1 MNESRSDEGGF
12 EEKLLVELK
21 GVVAQRGR
29 EAAIATEPAPRSATR
44 RRAPRLAIG
53 ATAVVAAAAAA
64 LVISSGSDKTTKAI
78 AVEPQESGGVTIKVY
93 SPEDATGLE
102 AALAEAGI
110 KSQVTWLPAGMAC
123 REPHYTPSTAKT
135 ALGGSIGGMNM
146 AGPGAAMTIG
156 VMTAAQYEETH
167 QAYERGELSE
177 DEFSEQTGNITVDPT
192 QLRPDQ
198 TVVISGAPG
207 PSPGIDAVVNGAT
220 KPFKVDPEGGY
231 EAHFGVA
238 EGQVEPCEPVPV
250 PGGGMLGQ
258 MNRALQAEAES
269 K

>member
-1 MNESRSDEGGF
+1 MNETRSKDGGF

-21 GVVAQRGR
+21 SVVAQRGR
-29 EAAIATEPAPRSATR
+29 EATLATEAAPRSAIR
-44 RRAPRLAIG
+44 RQAPRLALG
-53 ATAVVAAAAAA
+53 ATAVVAAAAAV
-64 LVISSGSDKTTKAI
+64 LVISSGSDKTTKAV

-93 SPEDATGLE
+93 SPEDAAGLE
-102 AALAEAGI
+102 AALEEAGI
-110 KSQVTWLPAGMAC
+110 RSQVTWLPAGMTC
-123 REPHYTPSTAKT
+123 REPHYTTSTAKT
-135 ALGGSIGGMNM
+135 ALGGTIGGMNM

-156 VMTAAQYEETH
+156 VMTVDQYEETH

-177 DEFSEQTGNITVDPT
+177 SEFNDLTGNITVDPT

-198 TVVISGAPG
+198 TIVISGAPG
-207 PSPGIDAVVNGAT
+207 PSPGIGAVVNGAT

-238 EGQVEPCEPVPV
+238 EGQVEPCEPVAV
-250 PGGGMLGQ
+250 SGGGMLGE
-258 MNRALQAEAES
+258 MNQALRAEAES